1 MLGNTLIVRASFFLR
16 ALFLTLLLSGC
27 GGESDET
34 VGPNAER
41 GRRLYLVNC
50 VVCHNRDPSKD
61 GATGP
66 ALKGSSEN
74 LLQFRVLSHSYPPG
88 YVPKRKSAA
97 MPAYPHLK
105 KAIPHLAAYL
115 R

>member
-1 MLGNTLIVRASFFLR
+1 VRSSCVI
-16 ALFLTLLLSGC
+16 ALVLTLSVGGC
-27 GGESDET
+27 AGESELT
-34 VGPNAER
+34 AGPNAER

-66 ALKGSSEN
+66 AIKGSSET
-74 LLQFRVLSHSYPPG
+74 LLRFRVLSRSYPPG
-88 YVPKRKSAA
+88 YVPKRKSSA
-97 MPAYPHLK
+97 MIPLPHLK
-105 KAIPHLAAYL
+105 KAIPDLAAYL

>member
-1 MLGNTLIVRASFFLR
+1 MIRNTFTVRATFVK
-16 ALFLTLLLSGC
+16 ALFLTLLLGGC
-27 GGESDET
+27 AGESEQT
-34 VGPNAER
+34 AGPNAER

-66 ALKGSSEN
+66 AIKGSSET
-74 LLQFRVLSHSYPPG
+74 LLQFRVLSRSYPPG
-88 YVPKRKSAA
+88 YVPKRKSSA
-97 MPAYPHLK
+97 MIPFPHLK
-105 KAIPHLAAYL
+105 KAIPDLAAYL